1 MKNAVVMVV
10 VSGGGMVC
18 TTAAMRYNKCRRQPH
33 RQFHRVEEATV
44 GVGAEV
50 AMGLL
55 LALVQATSVTGTRCL
70 SNNRRNPLP
79 LRRQRRNPELHRA
92 LNQM

>member
-1 MKNAVVMVV
+1 
-10 VSGGGMVC
+10 
-18 TTAAMRYNKCRRQPH
+18 
-33 RQFHRVEEATV
+33 
-44 GVGAEV
+44 
-50 AMGLL
+50 MGLL